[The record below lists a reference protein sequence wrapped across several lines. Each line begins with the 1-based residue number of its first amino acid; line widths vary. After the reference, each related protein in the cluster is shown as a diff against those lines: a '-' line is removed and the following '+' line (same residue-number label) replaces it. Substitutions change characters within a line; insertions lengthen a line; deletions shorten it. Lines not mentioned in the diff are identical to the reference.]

1 MIEAGVDIS
10 FDCVIRSLSGLDSIA
25 QAAGRC
31 NRHGEVPLRDV
42 YVINHA
48 EESLNKLPTIKKG
61 GECASY
67 IMKDLQHNPTLFGG
81 NLLSTASMTHYFK
94 NFYQLFESKL
104 NYPIP
109 ALQTTIYELLFRV
122 DTDWNKDYLK
132 GQGRQNPLAIL
143 ASFRTAFSHFE
154 VIDAK
159 TQGILVPYGE
169 GKNL

>member
-10 FDCVIRSLSGLDSIA
+10 FDCVVRSLSGLDSIA

-94 NFYQLFESKL
+94 TSINCL
-104 NYPIP
+104 N
-109 ALQTTIYELLFRV
+109 L
-122 DTDWNKDYLK
+122 
-132 GQGRQNPLAIL
+132 
-143 ASFRTAFSHFE
+143 S
-154 VIDAK
+154 
-159 TQGILVPYGE
+159 
-169 GKNL
+169 